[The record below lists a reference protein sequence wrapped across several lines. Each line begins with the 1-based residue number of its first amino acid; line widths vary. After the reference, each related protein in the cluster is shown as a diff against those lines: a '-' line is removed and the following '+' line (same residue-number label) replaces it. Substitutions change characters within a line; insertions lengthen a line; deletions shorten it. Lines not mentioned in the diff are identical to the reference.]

1 MCGRIR
7 VCPGSDRGPIQRHL
21 GRTLA
26 AHPNRFCPH
35 EAPPLWNFLCYSA
48 SGCWPARWL
57 QASKL
62 CPRPVDGVS
71 RLLAKSRIVAVTG
84 LAFETRI
91 ASGPGVFVVCGG
103 DRHRFADE
111 LTRAVSAGCRGI
123 VSFGIAGGLS
133 SALRPG
139 ALVVASEVIADGQ
152 RIATTPRWSQAI
164 LRSHPDAIHAPI
176 AGSDALVTL
185 SSAKF
190 ALGANTDAV
199 AVDMESHIA
208 ARVAAAHELP
218 FVAIRAV
225 ADPVH
230 RTLPEAALG
239 AVSDGG
245 YTNVR
250 AVVRSLAREP
260 RQFVGLMRLGL
271 DARRAQSA
279 LRDSRRLLGE
289 FFGLPELGEAVVAH
303 TAQVGHSVSL
313 PAPA

>member
-1 MCGRIR
+1 M
-7 VCPGSDRGPIQRHL
+7 
-21 GRTLA
+21 
-26 AHPNRFCPH
+26 
-35 EAPPLWNFLCYSA
+35 
-48 SGCWPARWL
+48 
-57 QASKL
+57 
-62 CPRPVDGVS
+62 GVS

-208 ARVAAAHELP
+208 ARVAAVHELP

-245 YTNVR
+245 HTDVR

>member
-1 MCGRIR
+1 M
-7 VCPGSDRGPIQRHL
+7 
-21 GRTLA
+21 
-26 AHPNRFCPH
+26 
-35 EAPPLWNFLCYSA
+35 
-48 SGCWPARWL
+48 
-57 QASKL
+57 
-62 CPRPVDGVS
+62 GVN

-91 ASGPGVFVVCGG
+91 ASGPGVVVVCGG
-103 DRHRFADE
+103 NRHRFVEE

-139 ALVVASEVIADGQ
+139 ALVIASEVISNGQ
-152 RIATTPRWSQAI
+152 RLATTSRWSQAI
-164 LRSHPDAIHAPI
+164 LRSHPEAIHAPI

-190 ALGANTDAV
+190 ALGATTDAV
-199 AVDMESHIA
+199 AVDMESHVA
-208 ARVAAAHELP
+208 ARVAAAHGLP

-230 RTLPEAALG
+230 RTLPLAALG
-239 AVSDGG
+239 AVLDNGH
-245 YTNVR
+245 TDVR

-271 DARRAQSA
+271 DARRAQSS
-279 LRDSRRLLGE
+279 LRDSRRMLGE

-303 TAQVGHSVSL
+303 TAAVGHSVSV

>member
-1 MCGRIR
+1 
-7 VCPGSDRGPIQRHL
+7 
-21 GRTLA
+21 
-26 AHPNRFCPH
+26 
-35 EAPPLWNFLCYSA
+35 
-48 SGCWPARWL
+48 L
-57 QASKL
+57 QAAKL
-62 CPRPVDGVS
+62 CRGQPMGVI

-91 ASGPGVFVVCGG
+91 ASGPGIVVVCGG
-103 DRHRFADE
+103 NRHRFADE
-111 LTRAVSAGCRGI
+111 LVRAVTAGCRGI

-139 ALVVASEVIADGQ
+139 ALVVASEVIANGQ

-164 LRSHPDAIHAPI
+164 LRSHPEAIHAPI
-176 AGSDALVTL
+176 AGSDALLTL

-190 ALGANTDAV
+190 ELGANTDAV

-208 ARVAAAHELP
+208 ARVAAAHDLP

-230 RTLPEAALG
+230 RTLPQAALG
-239 AVSDGG
+239 AVSHDGH
-245 YTNVR
+245 TNVR
-250 AVVRSLAREP
+250 AVMRSLAREP

-271 DARRAQSA
+271 DARRAQST
-279 LRDSRRLLGE
+279 LRESRRLLGE
-289 FFGLPELGEAVVAH
+289 FFSLPELGEAVAAAH
-303 TAQVGHSVSL
+303 AAHVSHSVGV

>member
-1 MCGRIR
+1 M
-7 VCPGSDRGPIQRHL
+7 
-21 GRTLA
+21 
-26 AHPNRFCPH
+26 
-35 EAPPLWNFLCYSA
+35 
-48 SGCWPARWL
+48 
-57 QASKL
+57 
-62 CPRPVDGVS
+62 GVI

-91 ASGPGVFVVCGG
+91 ASGPGVVVVCGG
-103 DRHRFADE
+103 NRDRFVDE
-111 LTRAVSAGCRGI
+111 LTRAASAGCRGI
-123 VSFGIAGGLS
+123 ISFGIAGGLS

-139 ALVVASEVIADGQ
+139 ALVVASEVISNGQ

-164 LRSHPDAIHAPI
+164 LRFHPDAIHAPI
-176 AGSDALVTL
+176 AGSDALITL

-199 AVDMESHIA
+199 AVDMESHVA
-208 ARVAAAHELP
+208 GRVAAAHGLP

-230 RTLPEAALG
+230 RTLPQAAFG
-239 AVSDGG
+239 AVSDDGH
-245 YTNVR
+245 TDVR

-289 FFGLPELGEAVVAH
+289 FFSLPELGEPVVAAH
-303 TAQVGHSVSL
+303 AAHVGHSVSL